1 MAFLENQGSFCSFE
15 DMAKKV
21 NELSEALSKQKK
33 IELELRESEEQF
45 RSIVENSYDI
55 IYRLNIQTNRFD
67 YASPSLTKLLG
78 YTWEEIQHLGFDD
91 VMSFIHPDDMGWMQQ
106 SYATLF
112 ESADKSSPVEF
123 RIRHKTEGYRWIS
136 DTRDIVYTDRHEPLA
151 IVGIL
156 RDISKQKQTE
166 KDLEQIRNDLE
177 LLVRERTSN
186 LEEANTAM
194 KVLLNRR
201 ESDMKDVEEN
211 LAVHIK
217 DQVQPLILKLKRSG
231 LNKKQ
236 RACLDMMESTINAM
250 FEPLSRSLS
259 SKFIHLTHMEIQVA
273 NLVMQGK
280 TSKEIAERLH
290 LSQRT
295 IDTHRYN
302 IRSKLN
308 IPPKA
313 NLRVYLLSC
322 EN

>member
-1 MAFLENQGSFCSFE
+1 MTFLEKQGESQSYE

-21 NELSEALSKQKK
+21 RDLSESLWKQKK
-33 IELELRESEEQF
+33 IEVELRASEEQF

-55 IYRLNIQTNRFD
+55 IYRLNLLTNRFD

-91 VMSFIHPDDMGWMQQ
+91 VMSFIHPDDMGWMQK
-106 SYATLF
+106 SYETLF
-112 ESADKSSPVEF
+112 QSKDKSSPVEF
-123 RIRHKTEGYRWIS
+123 RIRHKTDGYRWIS
-136 DTRDIVYTDRHEPLA
+136 DTRDIVYSDTQEPVA

-156 RDISKQKQTE
+156 RDISIQKQTE
-166 KDLEQIRNDLE
+166 KDLEQIRTNLE

-201 ESDMKDVEEN
+201 ESDIRDVEEN
-211 LAVHIK
+211 LAMHIK
-217 DQVQPLILKLKRSG
+217 DQVQPLIAKLKGSG

-236 RACLDMMESTINAM
+236 RAYLDIMESTIHAAV
-250 FEPLSRSLS
+250 EPLSRSLS

-280 TSKEIAERLH
+280 SSKEIAELLH
-290 LSQRT
+290 LSHRT

-302 IRSKLN
+302 VRSKLG

-313 NLRVYLLSC
+313 NLRVYLLSL